1 MELINTLPQPL
12 ITFTLFIFGL
22 SIGSFANVCIYRLP
36 KKESVVSPVSY
47 CTACLVPIRP
57 LDNIPIIS
65 YLVLRGR
72 CRDCNN
78 NISVIYPVIEI
89 ITALLLLVGFF
100 KFGLTFDFLV
110 YFVLAPTLVI
120 ITVVDIKHQIIP
132 DVITLPGLALG
143 LAAGSYSIGY
153 ANSFMGFL
161 LGCGLFYLLAILSNG
176 GMGGGDI
183 KYIAAAGAFVGWQKV
198 LLIIFIGAV
207 LGTFVGLFQIGF
219 QKKTRKNIIPF
230 GPLLALATLIT
241 LFHGNLLIKLYMENL
256 WGGLAEIKIF
266 I

>member
-1 MELINTLPQPL
+1 MELINTLQQPL
-12 ITFTLFIFGL
+12 ITVALFIFGL

-89 ITALLLLVGFF
+89 ITALLLLAGFF

-161 LGCGLFYLLAILSNG
+161 LGCGLFYLLAVLSNG

-230 GPLLALATLIT
+230 GPLLSVATLIT
-241 LFHGNLLIKLYMENL
+241 LFYGNLLIKLYIDNL
-256 WGGLAEIKIF
+256 
-266 I
+266 

>member
-12 ITFTLFIFGL
+12 ITVTLFIFGL

-89 ITALLLLVGFF
+89 ITALLLLAGFF
-100 KFGLTFDFLV
+100 KFGITFDFLV

-161 LGCGLFYLLAILSNG
+161 LGCGLFYLLAVLSNG

-230 GPLLALATLIT
+230 GPLLSVATLIT
-241 LFHGNLLIKLYMENL
+241 LFYGNLLIKLYIDNL
-256 WGGLAEIKIF
+256 
-266 I
+266 

>member
-12 ITFTLFIFGL
+12 ITVTLFIFGL

-36 KKESVVSPVSY
+36 KKLSVVSPVSY

-89 ITALLLLVGFF
+89 ITALLLLAGFF

-132 DVITLPGLALG
+132 DIITLPGLALG

-176 GMGGGDI
+176 GIGGGDI

-198 LLIIFIGAV
+198 LLIIFISAV
-207 LGTFVGLFQIGF
+207 LGTFVSLFQIGF

-230 GPLLALATLIT
+230 GPLLSVATLIT
-241 LFHGNLLIKLYMENL
+241 LFYGNLLIKLYIDNL
-256 WGGLAEIKIF
+256 
-266 I
+266 

>member
-12 ITFTLFIFGL
+12 ITVTLFIFGL
-22 SIGSFANVCIYRLP
+22 SIGSFVNVCIYRLP
-36 KKESVVSPVSY
+36 KKESVFSPVSY

-89 ITALLLLVGFF
+89 ITALLLLAGFF

-161 LGCGLFYLLAILSNG
+161 LGCGLFYLLAVLSNG

-207 LGTFVGLFQIGF
+207 LGTFIGLFQIGF

-230 GPLLALATLIT
+230 GPLLSVATLIT
-241 LFHGNLLIKLYMENL
+241 LFYGNLLIKLYIDNL
-256 WGGLAEIKIF
+256 
-266 I
+266 

>member
-12 ITFTLFIFGL
+12 ITVTLFIFGL

-89 ITALLLLVGFF
+89 ITALLLLAGFF

-207 LGTFVGLFQIGF
+207 LGTLVGLFQIGF

-241 LFHGNLLIKLYMENL
+241 LFHGNLLIKLYMETL
-256 WGGLAEIKIF
+256 
-266 I
+266 